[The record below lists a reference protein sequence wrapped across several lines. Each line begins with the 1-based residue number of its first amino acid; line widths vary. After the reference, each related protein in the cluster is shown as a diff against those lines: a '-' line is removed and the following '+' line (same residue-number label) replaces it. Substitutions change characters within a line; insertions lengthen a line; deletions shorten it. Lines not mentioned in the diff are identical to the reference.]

1 MNCKSLLDRAGG
13 GRTAASSQ
21 SGRDRAAHDLLG
33 FSLSSHL
40 HSEENAGFEW
50 RQVAAIVT
58 AQSLNQAN
66 DPPFEPGYALVGR
79 GDRDSGSNGKWPRE
93 KLV

>member
-1 MNCKSLLDRAGG
+1 MREEDERQRQVNRGG
-13 GRTAASSQ
+13 IGQRTICLASRYQ
-21 SGRDRAAHDLLG
+21 VIYIAKK
-33 FSLSSHL
+33 
-40 HSEENAGFEW
+40 NAGFEW